1 MMPYDFSTGEG
12 QGAKAMELLVSIY
25 DQIDTQFYDI
35 KRPELKWK
43 EYIPSAS
50 IISDVN
56 PGAHNYGYRSRDF
69 RGMGQFV
76 RGTANN
82 IPRVAQGVD
91 QILVPMLFGAVGAEI
106 SDGDA
111 MEYSYGFQA
120 SLASDLAAVMK
131 KAAEY
136 HVERC
141 VFFGDDLAGF
151 LPFLD
156 YPTVTTIA
164 GTAWSGTDATVWIQ
178 QIFDAIATQ
187 WSATKTLHIAD
198 TVILPIALAT
208 KLSRA
213 TVIGST
219 PVAMNAWEYLRTN
232 SIYSINTGK
241 PLNLKVLRYLDGNGV
256 NGANRIILQD
266 TNPENIAF
274 PFPMA
279 YQLAQPVPVLLGAQM
294 AAMYKF
300 GSFNLRYPMSMYYLD
315 IPTS

>member
-1 MMPYDFSTGEG
+1 MPYSFTTGEG
-12 QGAKAMELLVSIY
+12 QNAKAMELLVSIY
-25 DQIDTQFYDI
+25 DQIESGFYEI
-35 KRPELKWK
+35 KRPELEWK
-43 EYIPSAS
+43 NYIPAESVMT
-50 IISDVN
+50 DVN

-69 RGMGQFV
+69 RGMGQFI

-111 MEYSYGFQA
+111 MEYQYGYQS
-120 SLASDLAAVMK
+120 SLANDLSAVMK

-141 VFFGDDLAGF
+141 VFFGDDAAGF
-151 LPFLD
+151 LPLLD

-164 GTAWSGTDATVWIQ
+164 GSAWSGTDASVWIQ

-187 WSATKTLHIAD
+187 YSSTKTIHIAD
-198 TVILPIALAT
+198 EVILPITLAA

-213 TVIGST
+213 MVVGST
-219 PVAMNAWEYLRTN
+219 PVAMKAWDYLANN
-232 SIYSINTGK
+232 SMYSIMSGK
-241 PLNLKVLRYLDGNGV
+241 PLKIRVLRYLDGNGV
-256 NGANRIILQD
+256 ASSNRIILRD
-266 TNPENIAF
+266 SKAENMVF
-274 PFPMA
+274 PFPLP

-294 AAMYKF
+294 AAAYKF
-300 GSFNLRYPMSMYYLD
+300 GSFNLRYPKSMYYLD
-315 IPTS
+315 IPTA